1 MSVDSMI
8 DAVIQREGGYVDH
21 PLDAGGPTKYGIT
34 QATLAAWSGRSISAS
49 DVANMSEDTARAIY
63 RSQYFVQPG
72 FEAVTD
78 PATQE
83 LLFDYAVN
91 SGPRAAVAALQ
102 EALRQMKLYTGAIDG
117 IIGPMCR
124 QALRAVPN
132 WGELYYRIKCERFE
146 AYLRYIG
153 RRNDQ
158 AAFATGWANRMDT
171 LQRSP

>member
-1 MSVDSMI
+1 MSIDSMI

-34 QATLAAWSGRSISAS
+34 QATLTAWSGRSISAS

-63 RSQYFVQPG
+63 RSQYFVRPG
-72 FEAVTD
+72 FDVVPD

-83 LLFDYAVN
+83 MLFDYAVN
-91 SGPRAAVAALQ
+91 SGPSAAVKSLQ
-102 EALRQMKLYTGAIDG
+102 VVLRDMGLYTGGIDG
-117 IIGPMCR
+117 VIGPLCR
-124 QALRAVPN
+124 QALRAVGN
-132 WGELYYRIKCERFE
+132 WGELYYRLKCERFE

-158 AAFATGWANRMDT
+158 VAFATGWANRMDT